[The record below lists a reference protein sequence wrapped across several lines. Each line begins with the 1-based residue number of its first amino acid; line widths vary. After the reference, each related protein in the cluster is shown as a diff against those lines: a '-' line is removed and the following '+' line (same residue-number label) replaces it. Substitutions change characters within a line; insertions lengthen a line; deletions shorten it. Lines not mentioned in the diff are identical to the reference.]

1 MPSVSDF
8 FGSWYYK
15 MKVGKAVKK
24 DTTSQC
30 QRAFYDWYQLSLQ
43 ILFIIFLNIV
53 IVAGLSLY
61 GDDIKTLVGK
71 SN

>member
-15 MKVGKAVKK
+15 MKVGKAVKE

-30 QRAFYDWYQLSLQ
+30 RRAFYDWYQLYLQ
-43 ILFIIFLNIV
+43 ILFFIFLNPNFLNRNYKGFKEKF
-53 IVAGLSLY
+53 AF
-61 GDDIKTLVGK
+61 KFE
-71 SN
+71 